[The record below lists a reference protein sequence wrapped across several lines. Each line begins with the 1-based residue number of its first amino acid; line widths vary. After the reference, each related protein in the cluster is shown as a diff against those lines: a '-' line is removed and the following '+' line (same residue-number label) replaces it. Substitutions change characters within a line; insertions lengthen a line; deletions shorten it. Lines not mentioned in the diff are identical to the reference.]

1 VIIPVSS
8 GQVAFEFCHL
18 KRKLRKRDE
27 EIYSQ
32 RNAGRKKKGKERIGL
47 IISRFLSP

>member
-18 KRKLRKRDE
+18 KRKLRERDK

-32 RNAGRKKKGKERIGL
+32 RNAGGKRKGKEIIGL
-47 IISRFLSP
+47 ILFSSLSP